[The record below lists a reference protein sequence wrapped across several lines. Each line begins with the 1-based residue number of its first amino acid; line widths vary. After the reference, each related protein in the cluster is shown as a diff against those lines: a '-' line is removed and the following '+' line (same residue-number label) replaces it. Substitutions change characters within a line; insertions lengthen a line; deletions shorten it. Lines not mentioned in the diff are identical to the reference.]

1 MSTGAT
7 AGAGSADLARMNA
20 LLAIDLDA
28 AEAYACAIARLENG
42 ADREQLARFL
52 DEQRRHVGTMC
63 AAIADAG
70 GLPCSAGDVTSVLTK
85 AKLLLG
91 SLIGDQAILRVM
103 RVNED
108 EASTA
113 YRHALPVPEPFDALV
128 QRQLEALRHRR
139 GWYVRRLGIL
149 EMVMEP

>member
-1 MSTGAT
+1 MTRPSRSIVLLSARRT
-7 AGAGSADLARMNA
+7 A
-20 LLAIDLDA
+20 
-28 AEAYACAIARLENG
+28 
-42 ADREQLARFL
+42 F
-52 DEQRRHVGTMC
+52 GTMNGTLKALSANDLGVHASQ

-128 QRQLEALRHRR
+128 QRQLEALCLR
-139 GWYVRRLGIL
+139 GWLLLSDQYEPLKKSFAKYRDERINQRLIKTTFRY
-149 EMVMEP
+149 ESF